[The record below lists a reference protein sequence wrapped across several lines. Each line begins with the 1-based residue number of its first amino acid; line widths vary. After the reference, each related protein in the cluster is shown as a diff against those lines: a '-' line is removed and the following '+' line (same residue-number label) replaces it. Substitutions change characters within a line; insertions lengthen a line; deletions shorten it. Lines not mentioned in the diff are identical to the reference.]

1 MSHDAKS
8 LQRIYSIEKKLEK
21 NDFTLGNN
29 FHGGGDYN
37 KSQECFSK
45 LGCAFQM
52 VLKTI
57 GIGYPRTAR
66 IPDRDFQIIFDP
78 DPVRHFRIILGPDL
92 VLNSSFFRS

>member
-21 NDFTLGNN
+21 NDFTLGDH

-45 LGCAFQM
+45 VGCVLPM
-52 VLKTI
+52 VLKQSAL
-57 GIGYPRTAR
+57 GIHGPPEFRTE
-66 IPDRDFQIIFDP
+66 IFKLFLTLIRSDI
-78 DPVRHFRIILGPDL
+78 FELFL
-92 VLNSSFFRS
+92 VLIRS